1 MCKND
6 VSHSDF
12 EPGLNSLKMY
22 FAAATNCLVRPARV
36 KLIGQA
42 VILLYCVIQ
51 LVDETLE
58 GVNCRNCGIRQP
70 SAVDPGGA
78 VG

>member
-1 MCKND
+1 MSSDKLANSKLR
-6 VSHSDF
+6 VSHIV
-12 EPGLNSLKMY
+12 L
-22 FAAATNCLVRPARV
+22 RPARV

-51 LVDETLE
+51 LVAETLE
-58 GVNCRNCGIRQP
+58 GVKCRNCKIHQL
-70 SAVDPGGA
+70 SAVDPSGA